1 VERGESTTHADDQAG
16 TGRQRVSVAK
26 AATILNTSV
35 EGVRSRI
42 KRGTLESVKEGGAV
56 YVLLSPD
63 QLPTG
68 PQPDADQ
75 SADRAG
81 DLVDEL
87 RARIAFLEAELER
100 RGEAEERLHRIMA
113 GLTQTAAQLSSRVPE
128 LEAPTS
134 QAPSSEAE
142 DAPESPPSPGPTP
155 TPAPTGGE
163 RGTATET
170 SPEMPMGPTP
180 SEASEA
186 TQDSSER
193 RSWWQRLFGG

>member
-16 TGRQRVSVAK
+16 TGRQRVSVAE
-26 AATILNTSV
+26 AATILNTTV

-42 KRGTLESVKEGGAV
+42 KRGTLESVKERGAV

-75 SADRAG
+75 SADRTG

-142 DAPESPPSPGPTP
+142 DAPESPPSPGPNP
-155 TPAPTGGE
+155 TPAPTGAE
-163 RGTATET
+163 REMAT
-170 SPEMPMGPTP
+170 EMPMGPTP
-180 SEASEA
+180 AEASEEA
-186 TQDSSER
+186 HEDTEPR
-193 RSWWQRLFGG
+193 RERSWWRQLFGLE